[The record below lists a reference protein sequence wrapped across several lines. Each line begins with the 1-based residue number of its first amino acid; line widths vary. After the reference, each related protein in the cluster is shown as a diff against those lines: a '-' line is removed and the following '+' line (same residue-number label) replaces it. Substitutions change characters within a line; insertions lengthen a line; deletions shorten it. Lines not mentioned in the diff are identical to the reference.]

1 MRSVTVS
8 LLAILPPIFLSGC
21 LSFGHSQADTA
32 GVRIESEV
40 GELVKSYRMCL
51 QKYEAEPV
59 KAKENCAGYR
69 DAIHDLAPD
78 SKKSVVAELL
88 DRLGSKGR

>member
-1 MRSVTVS
+1 MRYAALS
-8 LLAILPPIFLSGC
+8 LLTLLQLTSLSGC
-21 LSFGHSQADTA
+21 FSFEHAQTDSP
-32 GVRIESEV
+32 GVRIENEV
-40 GELVKSYRMCL
+40 GELVKLYRMCL

-69 DAIHDLAPD
+69 DAIRDLAPD

>member
-1 MRSVTVS
+1 MRYI
-8 LLAILPPIFLSGC
+8 ILPLLTILQLTSLSGC
-21 LSFGHSQADTA
+21 LSYEHTKADSP
-32 GVRIESEV
+32 GVRIENEV
-40 GELVKSYRMCL
+40 GELVKLYRMCL

-69 DAIHDLAPD
+69 DAIRDLAPD

>member
-1 MRSVTVS
+1 MRSVTLP
-8 LLAILPPIFLSGC
+8 LLAILQITALSGC
-21 LSFGHSQADTA
+21 LSFGHSNAEA
-32 GVRIESEV
+32 PGVRIENEV
-40 GELVKSYRMCL
+40 GELVKLYRMCL

-69 DAIHDLAPD
+69 EAIHDLAPD

>member
-1 MRSVTVS
+1 MRDVTLS
-8 LLAILPPIFLSGC
+8 LLTILQLTSLSGC
-21 LSFGHSQADTA
+21 LSYGHSNSP
-32 GVRIESEV
+32 GVRIENEV
-40 GELVKSYRMCL
+40 GELVKLYRMCL

>member
-1 MRSVTVS
+1 MRNVTLF
-8 LLAILPPIFLSGC
+8 LLAILQITSLSGC
-21 LSFGHSQADTA
+21 LSFGHSNTDPP
-32 GVRIESEV
+32 GVRIENEV
-40 GELVKSYRMCL
+40 GELVKLYRLCL

-78 SKKSVVAELL
+78 NKKSVVAELL
-88 DRLGSKGR
+88 DRLGPKGR

>member
-1 MRSVTVS
+1 MRYGTLS
-8 LLAILPPIFLSGC
+8 LLTILQLTSLSGC
-21 LSFGHSQADTA
+21 LSYEHSNSP
-32 GVRIESEV
+32 GVRIENEV
-40 GELVKSYRMCL
+40 GELVKLYRLCL

-78 SKKSVVAELL
+78 GKKSVVAELL